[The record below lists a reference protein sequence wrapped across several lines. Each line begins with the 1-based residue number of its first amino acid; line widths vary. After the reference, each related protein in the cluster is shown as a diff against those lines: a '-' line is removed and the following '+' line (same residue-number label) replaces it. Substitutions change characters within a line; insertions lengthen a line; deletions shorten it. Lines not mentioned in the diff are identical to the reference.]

1 MMHEETNCLA
11 GEREALDMI
20 KDSAKRILCFGDSNT
35 FGTNPSGG
43 RWPRSKRWPGRL
55 QQILGEDYD
64 VVEEGC
70 GGRTT
75 VFEDTLELHKNGRSA
90 LPVALASHKP
100 LDLVIIMLG
109 TNDMKHRFAALPCD
123 IANGAAELVRLV
135 QTYPYGPAYRVPQ
148 VLLISPI
155 LLGEDIEH
163 SIYTGFSQDAYETS
177 KQLAPWF
184 QKKAEECGC
193 LYLDAAQIARPS
205 ERDQLHMEAEDHD
218 RLAQHIAALIR
229 RTFEDCV
236 EPTKS
241 CE

>member
-1 MMHEETNCLA
+1 
-11 GEREALDMI
+11 MI
-20 KDSAKRILCFGDSNT
+20 KDSYRTILCYGDSNT

-43 RWPRSKRWPGRL
+43 RWYRSKRWPGRL
-55 QQILGEDYD
+55 QQLLGEDYY
-64 VVEEGC
+64 VIEEGC

-90 LPVALASHKP
+90 LPVVLATHKP
-100 LDLVIIMLG
+100 IDLVIIMLG
-109 TNDMKHRFAALPCD
+109 TNDMKHRFSVLPCD
-123 IANGAAELVRLV
+123 IANGAAELVRMV
-135 QTYPYGPAYRVPQ
+135 QTYPYGPAYRAPK

-155 LLGEDIEH
+155 LLGESIEN
-163 SIYTGFSQDAYETS
+163 SMYTGFTHDAYAAS

-205 ERDQLHMEAEDHD
+205 ERDQLHMESEEHD
-218 RLAQHIAALIR
+218 KLAQRIAALIKR
-229 RTFEDCV
+229 VFQDSDSPAR
-236 EPTKS
+236 S